1 MNSNNFNVKE
11 FVIGAIWTILGLAA
25 VYALVAILLTFDASD
40 GTYPGGIYHWLKMD
54 QFAHWFFGLFFG
66 QA

>member
-1 MNSNNFNVKE
+1 MKTTLKQIVS
-11 FVIGAIWTILGLAA
+11 GAIWTILAIA
-25 VYALVAILLTFDASD
+25 VVYMLTAIVLTFDASD
-40 GTYPGGIYHWLKMD
+40 GTYPGGIYYWLKMD

>member
-1 MNSNNFNVKE
+1 MDSNFNFKE
-11 FVIGAIWTILGLAA
+11 FATGAILAILGLAT
-25 VYALVAILLTFDASD
+25 VYVLIAILLTFDASD